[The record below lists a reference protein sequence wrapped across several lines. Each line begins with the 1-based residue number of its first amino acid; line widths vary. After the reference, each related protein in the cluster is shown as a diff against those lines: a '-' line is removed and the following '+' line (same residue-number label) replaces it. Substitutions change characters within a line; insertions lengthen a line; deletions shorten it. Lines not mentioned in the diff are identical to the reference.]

1 MACPSAGGENGG
13 LFMCRMITVHLFTN
27 RCHSWY
33 YHPRMARLPRLSLPG
48 YPHHVIL
55 RGNNRQLIF
64 KDNSDRETLLGL
76 LVGGCQKHRVDL
88 HAFVLMDN
96 HLHLLLT
103 PQADKALSKMMQDL
117 GRDYVRYFNK
127 KHTRTGTLWE
137 GRFRSALIQTDRYF
151 LACMVY
157 MDLNPVRAGMVA
169 LALDH
174 PWSSH
179 AHYTGA
185 RQDSWLVPH
194 EVYWALG
201 NTPFAR
207 EKAYAELV
215 QAGIEES
222 KKQALTS
229 SVIGGWALGEETFTQ
244 NLQPLSK
251 RRVSKSKAGR
261 PFNRSE
267 DN

>member
-1 MACPSAGGENGG
+1 
-13 LFMCRMITVHLFTN
+13 
-27 RCHSWY
+27 
-33 YHPRMARLPRLSLPG
+33 
-48 YPHHVIL
+48 VIL

-76 LVGGCQKHRVDL
+76 LVGCCQKHRVDL

-103 PQADKALSKMMQDL
+103 PQVDKALSKMMQDL

-157 MDLNPVRAGMVA
+157 IDLNPVRAGMVA
-169 LALDH
+169 QALEH

-185 RQDSWLVPH
+185 RQDSWLVTH
-194 EVYWALG
+194 DVYWALG

-215 QAGIEES
+215 LAGIEES

-229 SVIGGWALGEETFTQ
+229 SVLGGWALGEDTFTQ

-267 DN
+267 EN

>member
-1 MACPSAGGENGG
+1 
-13 LFMCRMITVHLFTN
+13 
-27 RCHSWY
+27 
-33 YHPRMARLPRLSLPG
+33 MARLPRLTLPG

-76 LVGGCQKHRVDL
+76 LVGGCQKHGVDL

-157 MDLNPVRAGMVA
+157 IDLNPVRAGMVA
-169 LALDH
+169 QALDH

-194 EVYWALG
+194 DVYWALG

-207 EKAYAELV
+207 ERRMPSWFNPALKKARSRRSHHLFWA
-215 QAGIEES
+215 AGLWARTRSPKICNLCPKEGS
-222 KKQALTS
+222 ARAKLAGLSIAVKK
-229 SVIGGWALGEETFTQ
+229 ID
-244 NLQPLSK
+244 
-251 RRVSKSKAGR
+251 VSPIKYLNKII
-261 PFNRSE
+261 N
-267 DN
+267 N

>member
-1 MACPSAGGENGG
+1 
-13 LFMCRMITVHLFTN
+13 MITVRPKQTADPGSH
-27 RCHSWY
+27 
-33 YHPRMARLPRLSLPG
+33 YHPYMARLPRLSLPG

-64 KDNSDRETLLGL
+64 KDNSDRQTLLGL
-76 LVGGCQKHRVDL
+76 LVGYCQKHGVNL

-96 HLHLLLT
+96 HLHLLVT
-103 PQADKALSKMMQDL
+103 PQFDKALSKMMQDL

-157 MDLNPVRAGMVA
+157 IDLNPVRAGMVA
-169 LALDH
+169 LALNH

-179 AHYTGA
+179 AHYVGA
-185 RQDSWLVPH
+185 RQDNWLVPH
-194 EVYWALG
+194 DVYWALG

-222 KKQALTS
+222 KKHALTS
-229 SVIGGWALGEETFTQ
+229 SVLGGWALGEYTFTQ

-261 PFNRSE
+261 PFKADDGS
-267 DN
+267 

>member
-1 MACPSAGGENGG
+1 VN
-13 LFMCRMITVHLFTN
+13 
-27 RCHSWY
+27 
-33 YHPRMARLPRLSLPG
+33 
-48 YPHHVIL
+48 
-55 RGNNRQLIF
+55 
-64 KDNSDRETLLGL
+64 
-76 LVGGCQKHRVDL
+76 L

-96 HLHLLLT
+96 HLHLLVT
-103 PQADKALSKMMQDL
+103 PQVDKALSKMMQDL

-157 MDLNPVRAGMVA
+157 IDLNPVRAGMVA
-169 LALDH
+169 LALNH

-179 AHYTGA
+179 AHYVGA
-185 RQDSWLVPH
+185 RQDNWLVPH
-194 EVYWALG
+194 DVYWALG

-215 QAGIEES
+215 QSGIEES
-222 KKQALTS
+222 KKHALTS
-229 SVIGGWALGEETFTQ
+229 SVLGGWALGEDTFTQ

-261 PFNRSE
+261 PFKPGNE
-267 DN
+267 I

>member
-1 MACPSAGGENGG
+1 
-13 LFMCRMITVHLFTN
+13 MITVHPSPTADLGT
-27 RCHSWY
+27 H

-64 KDNSDRETLLGL
+64 KDNSDRQILLEL
-76 LVGGCQKHRVDL
+76 LVGHCQGQQVDL
-88 HAFVLMDN
+88 HSFVLMDN

-127 KHTRTGTLWE
+127 RHTRTGTLWE

-157 MDLNPVRAGMVA
+157 IDLNPVRAGMVA
-169 LALDH
+169 QALDH

-179 AHYTGA
+179 AHYVGA
-185 RQDSWLVPH
+185 RQDKWLVPH
-194 EVYWALG
+194 ALYWALG

-215 QAGIEES
+215 QTGIED
-222 KKQALTS
+222 KKKHALTS
-229 SVIGGWALGEETFTQ
+229 SVMGGWALGEEDFTRS
-244 NLQPLSK
+244 LQPMTSRRISK
-251 RRVSKSKAGR
+251 VKAGR
-261 PFNRSE
+261 PFKPGDQS
-267 DN
+267 

>member
-1 MACPSAGGENGG
+1 
-13 LFMCRMITVHLFTN
+13 
-27 RCHSWY
+27 
-33 YHPRMARLPRLSLPG
+33 
-48 YPHHVIL
+48 
-55 RGNNRQLIF
+55 LIF
-64 KDNSDRETLLGL
+64 KDNSDRETLLRL
-76 LVGGCQKHRVDL
+76 LVGGCQKHGVDL

-96 HLHLLLT
+96 HFHLLLT

-157 MDLNPVRAGMVA
+157 IDLNPVRAGMVSQ
-169 LALDH
+169 ALDH

-179 AHYTGA
+179 AHYVGA

-194 EVYWALG
+194 PLYWALG

-215 QAGIEES
+215 LSGIEE
-222 KKQALTS
+222 KKKHALTS
-229 SVIGGWALGEETFTQ
+229 AVLGGWALGEDTFTQ
-244 NLQPLSK
+244 NLQPMSK
-251 RRVSKSKAGR
+251 RRVSKGKAGR

-267 DN
+267 ES

>member
-1 MACPSAGGENGG
+1 MSHDNGAP
-13 LFMCRMITVHLFTN
+13 FTN
-27 RCHSWY
+27 GCQSWH
-33 YHPRMARLPRLSLPG
+33 YHRRMARLPRLTLPG

-64 KDNSDRETLLGL
+64 KDNSDREILLGL
-76 LVGGCQKHRVDL
+76 LVGGCQKHGVDL

-151 LACMVY
+151 LSCMVY
-157 MDLNPVRAGMVA
+157 IDLNPVRAGMVA
-169 LALDH
+169 QALDH

-194 EVYWALG
+194 DVYWALG

-229 SVIGGWALGEETFTQ
+229 SVLGGWALGEDTFTQ

-267 DN
+267 EN

>member
-1 MACPSAGGENGG
+1 
-13 LFMCRMITVHLFTN
+13 
-27 RCHSWY
+27 
-33 YHPRMARLPRLSLPG
+33 MARLPRLSLPG

-103 PQADKALSKMMQDL
+103 PQVDKALSKMRQDL

-157 MDLNPVRAGMVA
+157 IDLNPVRAGMVSQ
-169 LALDH
+169 ALDH

-179 AHYTGA
+179 AHYVGA

-194 EVYWALG
+194 PLYWALG

-215 QAGIEES
+215 LSGIEE
-222 KKQALTS
+222 KKKHALTS
-229 SVIGGWALGEETFTQ
+229 AVLGGWALGEDTFTQ
-244 NLQPLSK
+244 NLQPMSK
-251 RRVSKSKAGR
+251 RRVSKGKAGR

-267 DN
+267 ES